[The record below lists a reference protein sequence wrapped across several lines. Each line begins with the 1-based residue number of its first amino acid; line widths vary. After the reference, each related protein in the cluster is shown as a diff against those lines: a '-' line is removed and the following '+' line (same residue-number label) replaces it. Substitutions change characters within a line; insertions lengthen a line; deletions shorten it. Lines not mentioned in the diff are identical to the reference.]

1 MTACSPR
8 QCGSQYGLFRACLAG
23 GSALALLAA
32 TWTGCSMFG
41 LSVVQATA
49 TLPSSVLQDGKLIQI
64 VEGGV
69 YRSWNQFNAG
79 IGFIGVSR
87 DLNGLY
93 AGLSLGSSLMQPTPA
108 DLHLGESANLPG
120 LGKITLVSFDNS
132 DGIQMITLL
141 IEPEASAPP
150 APTDTPS

>member
-8 QCGSQYGLFRACLAG
+8 QCGSQYGLFRACLAV

-41 LSVVQATA
+41 RSVVQATA
-49 TLPSSVLQDGKLIQI
+49 SLPPSVLENGHLVTIP
-64 VEGGV
+64 EGGL
-69 YRSWNQFNAG
+69 YRSHNEFNGG
-79 IGFIGVSR
+79 IAFVVVSHDDR
-87 DLNGLY
+87 GPY
-93 AGLSLGSSLMQPTPA
+93 AGLYFGSDLKTSTPV
-108 DLHLGESANLPG
+108 DLHLGESVDFPG
-120 LGKITLVSFDNS
+120 LGKITLVSFDKS
-132 DGIQMITLL
+132 GSIQMITLL